1 MTSNALLTLTLYI
14 SEENTNVRQ
23 VSVIHLRPQQ
33 LFFKFWDHYGSL
45 MSQNSEFMVMWREK

>member
-23 VSVIHLRPQQ
+23 ILMPQQ
-33 LFFKFWDHYGSL
+33 LFFKSLDHFGSL
-45 MSQNSEFMVMWREK
+45 MSQNSEYMVMRREK